1 MNRAPRHFG
10 TPSSLPSG
18 GLLLV
23 LRLLPPG
30 GI

>member
-1 MNRAPRHFG
+1 MNRVDRHFG
-10 TPSSLPSG
+10 APSSLPSG